1 MPADSW
7 DLMMMVMMMVVT
19 NVIDVILIINHHS
32 HHRRAKHIICIN
44 HCHRKASIC
53 LIGGAVFVIDKT
65 TLV

>member
-7 DLMMMVMMMVVT
+7 DLMMMMMMVMT
-19 NVIDVILIINHHS
+19 IVIDVILIINHHS
-32 HHRRAKHIICIN
+32 HHRRAQHIMCIN
-44 HCHRKASIC
+44 HCHCKASIC

>member
-7 DLMMMVMMMVVT
+7 DLMMMVMMMVMT
-19 NVIDVILIINHHS
+19 IVIDATLIINHHL
-32 HHRRAKHIICIN
+32 RAKHITCIH